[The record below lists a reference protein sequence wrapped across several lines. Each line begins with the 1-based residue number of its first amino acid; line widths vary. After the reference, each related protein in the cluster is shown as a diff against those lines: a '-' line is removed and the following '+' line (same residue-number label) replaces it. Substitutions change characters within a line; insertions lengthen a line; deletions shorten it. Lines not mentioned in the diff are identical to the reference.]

1 MCGEGG
7 WRLSRYTIA
16 ISPAYPT
23 DVHEHNTITSGDDS
37 KGRFRV
43 MANLRADLSGPG
55 PEDLLKQYNLLSSI
69 IVLFHEKKQ
78 LYYDLMTFN
87 IKPFA
92 LNVDIEIV

>member
-55 PEDLLKQYNLLSSI
+55 PEDLLTLSSM
-69 IVLFHEKKQ
+69 IVLFHEKK
-78 LYYDLMTFN
+78 TT
-87 IKPFA
+87 I
-92 LNVDIEIV
+92 

>member
-43 MANLRADLSGPG
+43 MANLRADLSGP
-55 PEDLLKQYNLLSSI
+55 LLKICSNNTT
-69 IVLFHEKKQ
+69 VV
-78 LYYDLMTFN
+78 N
-87 IKPFA
+87 ISF
-92 LNVDIEIV
+92 IS

>member
-43 MANLRADLSGPG
+43 MANLSADLSGPV
-55 PEDLLKQYNLLSSI
+55 LKICSNNTTVVNNSFIS
-69 IVLFHEKKQ
+69 
-78 LYYDLMTFN
+78 
-87 IKPFA
+87 
-92 LNVDIEIV
+92 